1 MSRTE
6 QTEGATGA
14 KGVLMP
20 TRKTPPHQDIAR
32 IDLDAQA
39 QLALDE
45 ARAMAPGEQKREA
58 LRKAGALRNAADIG
72 GFLFAKRGRPPK
84 L

>member
-1 MSRTE
+1 MSQTE
-6 QTEGATGA
+6 QTEGTTGF
-14 KGVLMP
+14 KGMLMP
-20 TRKTPPHQDIAR
+20 TRKKPPNQDIAR

-39 QLALDE
+39 QVALDE
-45 ARAMAPGEQKREA
+45 ARAMPPGPHKTEA
-58 LRKAGALRNAADIG
+58 LRKAGALRNAADLG

>member
-1 MSRTE
+1 MSQTE
-6 QTEGATGA
+6 QTEGTTGC
-14 KGVLMP
+14 KGARMP
-20 TRKTPPHQDIAR
+20 TPKTPSHQDIAR

-45 ARAMAPGEQKREA
+45 ARAMPPGEEKREA
-58 LRKAGALRNAADIG
+58 LRKAGALRNAADMG